1 MDLRTWWIRLQ
12 IPYERLSLFAGN
24 LATCLEAG
32 LSLPASLEHS
42 QHR

>member
-1 MDLRTWWIRLQ
+1 MNVLSWWTRVS

-32 LSLPASLEHS
+32 LALPASLEV
-42 QHR
+42 